1 MEQKELKDKLYFLLN
16 NSSENEI
23 VEFKKAEKNYHF
35 DKIGKYFS
43 ALSNEANLKRA
54 KEAWLIFGIDDK
66 TRNIVGTNYRSKQQD
81 LLALKKEI
89 ADKVTN
95 RINFIDIYE
104 LNLPAGRVIM
114 FCIPAAPKG
123 FPVAWEGHYYGRDG
137 ESLSP
142 LNLEEIERIRN
153 QSIEEDWSSVICKGA
168 TLEDL
173 EPKAIA
179 KARENYKNKF
189 PNLALE
195 IDGWDDITFLNK
207 AKITIKDKIT
217 RTAILLLGRSEAE
230 HFISPSEAKIRW
242 ILKDQNGYE
251 KDYKIFTCPFLLAVD
266 EIYAQIRNLTY
277 RYLKEGTLFPDEVLQ
292 YEPYNIREILHN
304 CIAHQ
309 DYTKNGRI
317 NVIEMDDQ
325 LLFTNLGTFIPGSI
339 ENVIKENAPEMRYRN
354 NFLVTAMFNIKMV
367 DTIGSGIRRM
377 FMLQQ
382 KRFFPL
388 PDYNFEKERVEVT
401 LIGKVINSD
410 YAKVI
415 ASRTDLSLN
424 DVIYLDKVQKK
435 YKITQEEVKHLKR
448 LKLIEGRKPNFH
460 ISISVAKATGET
472 SEYIKQR
479 GIDNAY
485 CKKIILDYLEKFD
498 KGKKTDFE
506 KILLAK
512 LPDVLTYH
520 QKQNKIKNVFQSLK
534 NEGLIIPEGKIWKI
548 SR

>member
-1 MEQKELKDKLYFLLN
+1 MLN
-16 NSSENEI
+16 NSAENEI
-23 VEFKKAEKNYHF
+23 VEFKRAEKNF
-35 DKIGKYFS
+35 DFNKIGKYFS
-43 ALSNEANLKRA
+43 ALANEARLQDV
-54 KEAWLIFGIDDK
+54 KEAWLIFGINDETK
-66 TRNIVGTNYRSKQQD
+66 TIIGTNYRHDYTSLMK
-81 LLALKKEI
+81 LKKEI
-89 ADKVTN
+89 ADKISGRLT
-95 RINFIDIYE
+95 FIDIYV
-104 LNLPAGRVIM
+104 LKLSLGRVIM
-114 FCIPAAPKG
+114 FRIPAAPKG
-123 FPVAWEGHYYGRDG
+123 IPIAWDGHFYGRDG

-153 QSIEEDWSSVICKGA
+153 YHIESDWSAVICKNA

-189 PNLALE
+189 PDLALE
-195 IDGWDDITFLNK
+195 VDDWDDITFLNK

-217 RTAILLLGRSEAE
+217 RTAIILLGRSESE
-230 HFISPSEAKIRW
+230 HFITPSEAKIRW

-266 EIYAQIRNLTY
+266 EVYNQIRNLTY

-292 YEPYNIREILHN
+292 YDPYNIREILHN

-309 DYTKNGRI
+309 DYTKKGRI

-325 LLFTNLGTFIPGSI
+325 LLFTNLGTFIPGTI

-354 NFLVTAMFNIKMV
+354 NFLVTAMFNMKMV

-388 PDYNFEKERVEVT
+388 PDYNLGKDRVEVT

-410 YAKVI
+410 YARVL
-415 ASRTDLSLN
+415 ASQHDLSLD
-424 DVIYLDKVQKK
+424 DVICLDKIQKK
-435 YKITQEEVKHLKR
+435 YKITQKEISHLKR
-448 LKLIEGRKPNFH
+448 LGLIEGRKPNFH
-460 ISISVAKATGET
+460 ISLSVAKATGDT
-472 SEYIKQR
+472 SEYIKQK
-479 GIDNAY
+479 GIDTDY
-485 CKKIILDYLEKFD
+485 CKKIILDYLKKFD
-498 KGKKTDFE
+498 NGKKHDFE

-512 LPDVLTYH
+512 LPDVLTYT
-520 QKQNKIKNVFQSLK
+520 QKQNKIKNIFQSLK
-534 NEGLIIPEGKIWKI
+534 NEGLIMPEGKTWKMYKNN
-548 SR
+548 

>member
-1 MEQKELKDKLYFLLN
+1 LLN
-16 NSSENEI
+16 NSAENEI
-23 VEFKKAEKNYHF
+23 VEFKRAEKNF
-35 DKIGKYFS
+35 DFNKIGKYFS
-43 ALSNEANLKRA
+43 ALANEARLQDV
-54 KEAWLIFGIDDK
+54 KEAWLIFGINDETK
-66 TRNIVGTNYRSKQQD
+66 TIIGTNYRHDYTSLMK
-81 LLALKKEI
+81 LKKEI
-89 ADKVTN
+89 ADKISGRLT
-95 RINFIDIYE
+95 FIDIYV
-104 LNLPAGRVIM
+104 LKLSLGRVIM
-114 FCIPAAPKG
+114 FRIPAAPKG
-123 FPVAWEGHYYGRDG
+123 IPIAWDGHFYGRDG

-153 QSIEEDWSSVICKGA
+153 YHIESDWSAVICKNA

-189 PNLALE
+189 PDLALE
-195 IDGWDDITFLNK
+195 VDDWDDITFLNK

-217 RTAILLLGRSEAE
+217 RTAIILLGRSESE
-230 HFISPSEAKIRW
+230 HFITPSEAKIRW

-266 EIYAQIRNLTY
+266 EVYNQIRNLTY

-292 YEPYNIREILHN
+292 YDPYNIREILHN

-309 DYTKNGRI
+309 DYTKKGRI

-325 LLFTNLGTFIPGSI
+325 LLFTNLGTFIPGTI

-354 NFLVTAMFNIKMV
+354 NFLVTAMFNMKMV

-388 PDYNFEKERVEVT
+388 PDYNLGKDRVEVT

-410 YAKVI
+410 YARVL
-415 ASRTDLSLN
+415 ASQHDLSLD
-424 DVIYLDKVQKK
+424 DVICLDKIQKK
-435 YKITQEEVKHLKR
+435 YKITQKEISHLKR
-448 LKLIEGRKPNFH
+448 LGLIEGRKPNFH
-460 ISISVAKATGET
+460 ISLSVAKATGDT
-472 SEYIKQR
+472 SEYIKQK
-479 GIDNAY
+479 GIDTDY
-485 CKKIILDYLEKFD
+485 CKKIILDYLKKFD
-498 KGKKTDFE
+498 NGKKHDFE

-512 LPDVLTYH
+512 LPDVLTYT
-520 QKQNKIKNVFQSLK
+520 QKQNKIKNIFQSLK
-534 NEGLIIPEGKIWKI
+534 NEGLIMPEGKTWKMYKNN
-548 SR
+548 